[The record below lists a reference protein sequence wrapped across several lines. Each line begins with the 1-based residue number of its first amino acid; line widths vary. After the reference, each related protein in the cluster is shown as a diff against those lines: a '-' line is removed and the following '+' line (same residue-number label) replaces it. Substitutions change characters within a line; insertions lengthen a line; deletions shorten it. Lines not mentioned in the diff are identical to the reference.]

1 MLTGALRERIHKA
14 SLSRGTDGGI
24 FDNTQIIAQGH
35 EITSRS
41 GAPLRGFANYADY
54 RLSNQTAG
62 SVAAVNQ
69 RLGEL
74 ALPAVANAER
84 EAADI
89 QAMIDAEGG
98 EFEVAA
104 WGLGLLRRKSARG
117 PSTVS
122 MKRI

>member
-1 MLTGALRERIHKA
+1 M
-14 SLSRGTDGGI
+14 
-24 FDNTQIIAQGH
+24 
-35 EITSRS
+35 
-41 GAPLRGFANYADY
+41 
-54 RLSNQTAG
+54 
-62 SVAAVNQ
+62 AAVNQ

-104 WGLGLLRRKSARG
+104 WDWAYYAEKVRAAKYSFDEADLMPYFEMNNVLEKGVFLCCATDLWDHF
-117 PSTVS
+117 
-122 MKRI
+122 